1 MSVGNREKRTLPFSS
16 LSSRPIQPSCFLRL
30 PSSPGRQIGSDDDD
44 RFEGCSTNCTDRTAR
59 SDIPIGGQSLATGRS
74 GRSDRQVPRSSF
86 VSRVL
91 DSRLHHEQ
99 VRGGHG
105 RGRRGRSGGRG
116 QPAQEEDEHDQE
128 RERNQA
134 LARLPEKLKRN
145 NCLYNFNITQCIELF
160 FFGKNLNWK
169 SKAFQFRTFLA
180 ENRDLQKLDSKFS
193 MTKSLFSHH

>member
-1 MSVGNREKRTLPFSS
+1 MQLAFGLQQRTCWSEIERSEPFLSLPFPRDRSNPPVFFAS
-16 LSSRPIQPSCFLRL
+16 PIVTGAADWIRRRRPFSK
-30 PSSPGRQIGSDDDD
+30 GAV
-44 RFEGCSTNCTDRTAR
+44 RTVR
-59 SDIPIGGQSLATGRS
+59 TELQGQTDIPIGGQSLATGRS
-74 GRSDRQVPRSSF
+74 ARSAQKF
-86 VSRVL
+86 FFSRVL

-145 NCLYNFNITQCIELF
+145 NCL
-160 FFGKNLNWK
+160 
-169 SKAFQFRTFLA
+169 
-180 ENRDLQKLDSKFS
+180 
-193 MTKSLFSHH
+193 

>member
-1 MSVGNREKRTLPFSS
+1 MQLDFGLQQRTCWSEIERSEPFLSLPFPRDRSNPPVFFAS
-16 LSSRPIQPSCFLRL
+16 PRHRGGRL
-30 PSSPGRQIGSDDDD
+30 DPTTTTVSKGAV
-44 RFEGCSTNCTDRTAR
+44 RTVR
-59 SDIPIGGQSLATGRS
+59 TELQGQTDIPYIGGQSLATGRS
-74 GRSDRQVPRSSF
+74 ARSYRQVPRSSSF

-116 QPAQEEDEHDQE
+116 QSAQEEDEHDQE

-145 NCLYNFNITQCIELF
+145 NCLYNFNITQCIEFF
-160 FFGKNLNWK
+160 FFGKNLDWK
-169 SKAFQFRTFLA
+169 SKAFQF
-180 ENRDLQKLDSKFS
+180 
-193 MTKSLFSHH
+193 